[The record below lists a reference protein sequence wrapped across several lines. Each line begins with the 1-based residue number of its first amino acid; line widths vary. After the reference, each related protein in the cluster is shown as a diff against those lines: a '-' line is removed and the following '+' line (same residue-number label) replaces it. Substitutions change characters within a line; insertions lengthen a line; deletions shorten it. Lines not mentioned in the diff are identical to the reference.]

1 MNTRTNMKN
10 LDVAIGIIVVNL
22 LVCVLLISF
31 QLGEN
36 SVLEKCRQDGVVYKD
51 NKAAIYCVYTLN

>member
-1 MNTRTNMKN
+1 MKN
-10 LDVAIGIIVVNL
+10 LDIAIGILVIVL
-22 LVCVLLISF
+22 LASVLLISF
-31 QLGEN
+31 QLGEH